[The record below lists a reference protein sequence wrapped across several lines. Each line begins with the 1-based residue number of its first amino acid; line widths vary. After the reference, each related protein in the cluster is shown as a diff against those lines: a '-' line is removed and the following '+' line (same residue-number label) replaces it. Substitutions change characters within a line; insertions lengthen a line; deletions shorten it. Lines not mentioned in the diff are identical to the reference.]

1 MIYICIYVYIHVH
14 TYFFHTERLA
24 QTLRRLEGGSRTAK
38 HALSL
43 PVRKS
48 RREQTLPNEVKVAYG
63 QTTLRVHKTL
73 PFHKCPVHGCPK
85 DDVTDR

>member
-38 HALSL
+38 HAFSL
-43 PVRKS
+43 PVRKR
-48 RREQTLPNEVKVAYG
+48 RREQTLPNEVNVACG
-63 QTTLRVHKTL
+63 QTTLCIHKTL
-73 PFHKCPVHGCPK
+73 PFHKCPVHGGPI
-85 DDVTDR
+85 DNDTDR